1 MNKKH
6 HRIAAN
12 VKADILRR
20 VKEEGISVAQAAKD
34 HGISEGTIYGLDG
47 KRSNRCPVLGGVLP
61 ASEAE
66 QRTPGTRGR
75 DHAQALHDPKKQL
88 SEGRNKSALARA
100 LGISRAS
107 LYYVPRM
114 KEKDWR
120 LKVRL
125 EEELQIHPSYGSRR
139 IATALGLCRQ
149 RAQRV
154 MRLFGI
160 KPYRRRGR
168 KWRKSK
174 GSRTYPNL
182 LLAVMPAYANHIW
195 AEDFTEFVQ
204 HGKKVYVATVI
215 DLYARRILGIQV
227 AVRKGTA
234 LTIQALSNALLHHP
248 RPGLF
253 HSDNGREYDA
263 MAFTEILDGCGI
275 VISRSRPG
283 VPLGERIPGIVLR
296 QIQG

>member
-1 MNKKH
+1 M
-6 HRIAAN
+6 R
-12 VKADILRR
+12 
-20 VKEEGISVAQAAKD
+20 
-34 HGISEGTIYGLDG
+34 
-47 KRSNRCPVLGGVLP
+47 
-61 ASEAE
+61 
-66 QRTPGTRGR
+66 
-75 DHAQALHDPKKQL
+75 
-88 SEGRNKSALARA
+88 
-100 LGISRAS
+100 
-107 LYYVPRM
+107 
-114 KEKDWR
+114 EKDWR

-139 IATALGLCRQ
+139 LATALGLCRQ
-149 RAQRV
+149 QVQRV

-174 GSRTYPNL
+174 VSRTYPNL

-195 AEDFTEFVQ
+195 AADFTELVQ

-215 DLYARRILGIQV
+215 DLCTRRIMGIHV
-227 AVRKGTA
+227 AVRKGAA

-275 VISRSRPG
+275 MISRSRPG
-283 VPLGERIPGIVLR
+283 CPWENGYQESFYDKFKVDLGDPERFSTLGELTEYLHLRVHIYNTYRIHSAFGMSPR
-296 QIQG
+296 QNLNRLQKLALIA